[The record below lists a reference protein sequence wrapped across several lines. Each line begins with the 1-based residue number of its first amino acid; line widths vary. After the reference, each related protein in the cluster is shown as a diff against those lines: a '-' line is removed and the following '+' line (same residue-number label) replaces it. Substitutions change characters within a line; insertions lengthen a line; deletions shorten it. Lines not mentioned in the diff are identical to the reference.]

1 MDILKIILILIII
14 CEIIGMAASNIR
26 SFVWS
31 LMFYTQLSN
40 LAAMISAGCLLI
52 IGPLEWI
59 TAFRYLS
66 ACMLVMTLLVT
77 VFVLVPT
84 MKDTKLLLW
93 SRVGFFLHIV
103 CPLLNLASYILL

>member
-84 MKDTKLLLW
+84 M
-93 SRVGFFLHIV
+93 
-103 CPLLNLASYILL
+103 